1 MRTYQ
6 QALDLIDYGDET
18 ITVSEPTQRWLVKVV
33 QDVIDRLGVEGL
45 KGYEGDEIRAIFD
58 GRFPAD
64 PVRPSELEKS

>member
-1 MRTYQ
+1 MTYDE
-6 QALDLIDYGDET
+6 ALDLIGYGDDK
-18 ITVSEPTQRWLVKVV
+18 ITVSEPTQRWLIECV

>member
-1 MRTYQ
+1 MTYQ
-6 QALDLIDYGDET
+6 EALDLIGYGDET
-18 ITVSEPTQRWLVKVV
+18 ITVSEPAQRWLIECV
-33 QDVIDRLGVEGL
+33 QDVVDRLGVEGL